1 MASEGD
7 CRQVIVV
14 ILGTDGCGKSSVVE
28 RLENRLAG
36 SFSEVRVLH
45 LRPRLGRGG
54 AREGSPVLEPH
65 RLPPRGPIASIAK
78 LLYLLVDYCSIY
90 PWTWRQRASPA
101 PGGLLIFDR
110 YYHDLLV
117 DPRRYRYGAP
127 LWLARTVGHLVPS
140 PDLWILLDAP
150 PDVIRGRKREVAYD
164 ELVRQRRTY
173 LDFIDR
179 LKNGHVVDAAKPLAD
194 VTQRVGDLIL
204 AQAR

>member
-1 MASEGD
+1 MASERDG
-7 CRQVIVV
+7 RQVIVV

-28 RLENRLAG
+28 RLEIGLAG

-54 AREGSPVLEPH
+54 AREGSPITEPH
-65 RLPPRGPIASIAK
+65 RLPPRGLLTSTAK

-90 PWTWRQRASPA
+90 PWKWRQRARPA
-101 PGGLLIFDR
+101 PRGLIIFDR
-110 YYHDLLV
+110 YYHDLLI

-127 LWLARTVGHLVPS
+127 LWLARVIGRLVPS

-150 PDVIRGRKREVAYD
+150 PDVIRGRKQEVAID
-164 ELVRQRRTY
+164 ELVRQRRAY

-179 LKNGHVVDAAKPLAD
+179 RGNGHVVDAAKPLDD
-194 VTQRVGDLIL
+194 VIRRVGDLIL
-204 AQAR
+204 ARSR